1 MAEQRRTPE
10 QRKKEA
16 RQLIKTYHAK
26 RHDNVT
32 HKLATTLEFARWE
45 VKLDGRTVHFQ
56 DDGNRVWY
64 LGEYEPRPDPTQ
76 AEVDEV
82 IFKFNQSAIWRL

>member
-1 MAEQRRTPE
+1 MQRPPE

-32 HKLATTLEFARWE
+32 HKLATTLNFARWE
-45 VKLDGRTVHFQ
+45 VELDGLTVHFQ
-56 DDGNRVWY
+56 DDGNRVEY
-64 LGEYEPRPDPTQ
+64 LGEYIPRPDPAQT
-76 AEVDEV
+76 EVDEV
-82 IFKFNQSAIWRL
+82 IFKFNQSSTWKL